1 MSGRNYFR
9 GASYCHS
16 YGSQSELTV
25 EVDKR
30 HSKVNAAQSTVYS
43 VGPVNRSNAHSNAK
57 TSVSVVG
64 LEQQGLSLIARLTGH
79 THKVVAVDKKRSFV
93 KSICGAYLPEIA
105 EPVRGYLES
114 ARNSQILSATTDL
127 YTAVK
132 CSRICIVT
140 DSILQTNSLA
150 DYNSRYSMSSAIA
163 DIAMALKST
172 EKYHTIILYGEFDL
186 ALVKNTYIPIL
197 EQTSQKKIGTDFGI
211 CCVMEKL
218 ADDMRI
224 DSLFVKAFD
233 KNSELTIRR
242 LYKGMTVKSKCFDF
256 TDAI

>member
-1 MSGRNYFR
+1 MSGRYYFR

-16 YGSQSELTV
+16 YCSQNESTV
-25 EVDKR
+25 EIDKKHLKANVD
-30 HSKVNAAQSTVYS
+30 QSTIHS
-43 VGPVNRSNAHSNAK
+43 VGPVNQLNVHSSAK

-64 LEQQGLSLIARLTGH
+64 LEQEGLSLIARLTRCA
-79 THKVVAVDKKRSFV
+79 HKVIAVDKKRSFV
-93 KSICGAYLPEIA
+93 KSICSAYLPAIA
-105 EPVRGYLES
+105 EPVRGFLER
-114 ARNSQILSATTDL
+114 ARNSQGLSATTDL

-132 CSRICIVT
+132 CSRICVVT
-140 DSILQTNSLA
+140 DSILQTNNLA
-150 DYNSRYSMSSAIA
+150 DYNSGYSMSSAIA
-163 DIAMALKST
+163 EIAMALKSI
-172 EKYHTIILYGEFDL
+172 EKYHTILLYGEFDL
-186 ALVKNTYIPIL
+186 TLIKNTYIPII
-197 EQTSQKKIGTDFGI
+197 EQTSQKKLGTDFGI

-218 ADDMRI
+218 ADDMRV